1 MLVKSPLNYTGGK
14 FKLLPQLLPLF
25 PKDINLFVDGFTGGA
40 NVIANI
46 KAKDKVAID
55 INPQLIELLNFLSK
69 EPSDIPF
76 LIDSIVHEF
85 NLSKTNKDGYLAL
98 RDSYNK
104 EKRFTAEGP
113 LYLFVLICYSF
124 NNQIRFNKRGEF
136 NLPFGKDRSS
146 FNDSIRQ
153 NLLNFIPA
161 IMDVDFKQGSYQQ
174 IEDELVVGDYFYC
187 LPEGSM
193 IYQDGSYKPIEHVK
207 ELETDLG
214 NGNICSKIHKRY
226 TEDEDILEIGVMGVS
241 RHQNLRLSKN
251 HVVFVFENGRVLEKK
266 ANDLTPSDLLII
278 DYEKENIEYFPEY
291 TVFSK
296 HSKKVLTIDYSKK
309 EIFAKLLGLF
319 MAQGHKQ
326 GGLHFS
332 YDTKKKY
339 SHTFTVDGIKQFFGV
354 DPYVKVLNDVGSV
367 TQVSLLSNEAMYYF
381 LNFYNGKNAR
391 EKELSGFIMKWPT
404 TLQLQVLRGWLEGD
418 GGLWTDT
425 ELKQNPKF
433 TRSGARNK
441 FKLTGTTTSPVLACQ
456 FYNIALR
463 CGLHPNIKTRSSKCG
478 FHRGGKSFKDGR
490 TESVCYDVYF
500 TTKKDIEVILNKKID
515 GRNCGRRFHKDG
527 YMVTRIK
534 SVSVIKYTGYMYDL
548 TTTQGNFWCYGNVKV
563 HNCDPPYLITTA
575 TYNEQGGW
583 NEEEERKLLAF
594 LDRLNDKG
602 IKFGLSNVL
611 ENKGK
616 TNEILLEWSKKY
628 IVHDL
633 DKTYK
638 NCNYQCKNKD
648 MTTREV
654 FITNYHVEN

>member
-40 NVIANI
+40 NVIANV

-76 LIDSIVHEF
+76 LVDSIVREF

-104 EKRFTAEGP
+104 EKRFTAEAP

-174 IEDELVVGDYFYC
+174 IEDELAVGDY
-187 LPEGSM
+187 L
-193 IYQDGSYKPIEHVK
+193 
-207 ELETDLG
+207 
-214 NGNICSKIHKRY
+214 
-226 TEDEDILEIGVMGVS
+226 
-241 RHQNLRLSKN
+241 
-251 HVVFVFENGRVLEKK
+251 
-266 ANDLTPSDLLII
+266 
-278 DYEKENIEYFPEY
+278 
-291 TVFSK
+291 
-296 HSKKVLTIDYSKK
+296 YS
-309 EIFAKLLGLF
+309 
-319 MAQGHKQ
+319 
-326 GGLHFS
+326 
-332 YDTKKKY
+332 
-339 SHTFTVDGIKQFFGV
+339 
-354 DPYVKVLNDVGSV
+354 
-367 TQVSLLSNEAMYYF
+367 
-381 LNFYNGKNAR
+381 
-391 EKELSGFIMKWPT
+391 
-404 TLQLQVLRGWLEGD
+404 
-418 GGLWTDT
+418 
-425 ELKQNPKF
+425 
-433 TRSGARNK
+433 
-441 FKLTGTTTSPVLACQ
+441 
-456 FYNIALR
+456 
-463 CGLHPNIKTRSSKCG
+463 
-478 FHRGGKSFKDGR
+478 
-490 TESVCYDVYF
+490 
-500 TTKKDIEVILNKKID
+500 
-515 GRNCGRRFHKDG
+515 
-527 YMVTRIK
+527 
-534 SVSVIKYTGYMYDL
+534 
-548 TTTQGNFWCYGNVKV
+548 
-563 HNCDPPYLITTA
+563 DPPYLITTA

-583 NEEEERKLLAF
+583 DEEEEWKLLAF
-594 LDRLNDKG
+594 LDRLNARG

-648 MTTREV
+648 MPTREV